1 MPTTLWFA
9 EACTGALDGV
19 GLRDAAKYVA
29 VFSASVGFTSL
40 VHPWA
45 LTLRPVPAE
54 LLPSVP
60 APNNALGV
68 LSRQ

>member
-29 VFSASVGFTSL
+29 VSSILGLYCCVLGFGRLYLARPPVGTY
-40 VHPWA
+40 
-45 LTLRPVPAE
+45 LTTCAGRTAT
-54 LLPSVP
+54 
-60 APNNALGV
+60 
-68 LSRQ
+68 